1 MSESKGNQDA
11 SKKIQGHFEVM
22 KKELK
27 ELREKFE
34 FKIAETAAAMAENL
48 RKIEW

>member
-1 MSESKGNQDA
+1 
-11 SKKIQGHFEVM
+11 M

-34 FKIAETAAAMAENL
+34 FKSAETAAAMAENI
-48 RKIEW
+48 RKIEWQEQLMTSLKKNFTTLQH